1 MTKIIAELCQNH
13 KGDKHLLDEMV
24 SAASDAGANYCKIQS
39 MQSRDLTHRKRF
51 DHGLIEGNKVKV
63 IKRPFKKELKR
74 LSPLDLDDD
83 DHYYFIELCKKYN
96 IEPLTTIFTRNRLR
110 FLEKLNLQAIK
121 VSSFDCASF
130 ELLKDLAQSKFK
142 KIYLSTG
149 ATFDSEIM
157 KAKNILKNKDLTLLH
172 CISIYP
178 TTPNDANM
186 NRINFLKK
194 INKKVGFSDH
204 SNPDKYS
211 SVLALI
217 AISMNVELI
226 ERHFTIVKKNETKDG
241 VVSVNYKQLKD
252 LVKLTKENKRNIS
265 NKVKKIRNLKKILG
279 QEKRDLTHVELL
291 NRDYY
296 QGRFASK
303 IKKNKFIY
311 NWQEYKF

>member
-13 KGDKHLLDEMV
+13 KGDKKLLDEMV

-39 MQSRDLTHRKRF
+39 MKSRDLTHRRRF
-51 DHGLIEGNKVKV
+51 DHGLIEGNIVKV

-74 LSPLDLDDD
+74 LRPLDLNDD

-96 IEPLTTIFTRNRLR
+96 IEPLTTIFTRNRLS
-110 FLEKLNLQAIK
+110 FLEKLNFKAIK

-130 ELLKDLAQSKFK
+130 ELLKDLAKSKFK

-149 ATFDSEIM
+149 ATFDSEII
-157 KAKNILKNKDLTLLH
+157 KAKKILKNKDLTLLH

-186 NRINFLKK
+186 NRIKFLKT

-204 SNPDKYS
+204 SNPDRYS
-211 SVLALI
+211 SILALI
-217 AISMNVELI
+217 AISMNVEVI
-226 ERHFTIVKKNETKDG
+226 ERHFTIVNKDETKDG
-241 VVSVNYKQLKD
+241 VVSVNYKQLKN
-252 LVKLTKENKRNIS
+252 LVNLTRENKKDILTQ
-265 NKVKKIRNLKKILG
+265 VKKIKNLKRILG
-279 QEKRDLTHVELL
+279 QEKRDLTRIELL

-303 IKKNKFIY
+303 IKKNKYIFNWEEY
-311 NWQEYKF
+311 NF